1 MDAQLQR
8 VSEGRPKRLL
18 VFINPFGGVGKAEKV
33 FSEKVKPLFDLAGVA
48 CDVVVTERANHAQ
61 ELIQGP
67 DSIGNWLKILFEKSF
82 QLCIS

>member
-48 CDVVVTERANHAQ
+48 CDVVVTDRANHAQ
-61 ELIQGP
+61 ELLQGR
-67 DSIGNWLKILFEKSF
+67 DSIRKFGLNIF
-82 QLCIS
+82 